1 VSGNPTQKHLNN
13 NHDFIR
19 LWTSGASSGLG
30 TSMAALVY
38 PLLALSVA
46 DTAGQAGLLGLVA
59 LAAGTLMRLPAGAL
73 VDQLPLRRVLV
84 GAHLLRSAASAV
96 LLAIVMTGHLMLW
109 QLLTVAGVN
118 GTAAAFAEIAHSV
131 AVRHVVAPEQL
142 PAAFA
147 LDEGRGHAISLA
159 GQPAGGLLY
168 GIAASLPLAADLV
181 CSLTSAVIS
190 AAIKAPMRPSTDH
203 TSRPRLRAELLTGLA
218 FLWREPF
225 LRATLFAASGYQLV
239 YTGTVF
245 VLIANFT
252 ASNATSADLGVLF
265 AIGAIGGILGALAA
279 PHLQPRL
286 QLRTQV
292 IIMGWT
298 AAAVFASLAWVD
310 QPLVAGALLGCI
322 FFTSAPAN
330 AMLLSAQVARA
341 PTHLQGRVIAASY
354 LIAGLVAPLGPPL
367 SGLLLDTTGPVHLRH
382 DRHHHRRDHHRS
394 PPHPVD
400 AEPSPGPGVNPGHRP
415 AQRSPCGTPIRPS
428 CRSAD
433 GAGAHAQ
440 SADDVLKWVG
450 ARERPLRNPLLP
462 RGPHALSE
470 PQRGRRR

>member
-1 VSGNPTQKHLNN
+1 MTGNRTQDHALSTNY
-13 NHDFIR
+13 DFIR
-19 LWTSGASSGLG
+19 LWTSGALSGLG

-84 GAHLLRSAASAV
+84 GAHLLRVASTAV
-96 LLAIVMTGHLMLW
+96 MLAIVVTGHLTLW
-109 QLLTVAGVN
+109 QLLAVAGVN
-118 GTAAAFAEIAHSV
+118 ASAAAFAEIAHSV
-131 AVRHVVAPEQL
+131 AVRHVVAPDQL

-147 LDEGRGHAISLA
+147 LDQGRDHTISLA

-168 GIAASLPLAADLV
+168 GIAASLPLVADLV

-190 AAIKAPMRPSTDH
+190 AGIKAPMRPFTDR
-203 TSRPRLRAELLTGLA
+203 TSRARLRTDLLTGLA
-218 FLWREPF
+218 LLWREPF

-239 YTGTVF
+239 YTGAAF

-252 ASNATSADLGVLF
+252 ASGATAADLGVLF
-265 AIGAIGGILGALAA
+265 AIGAVGGILGALAA

-286 QLRTQV
+286 QLRTLV

-310 QPLVAGALLGCI
+310 HPVVAGALLACI

-330 AMLLSAQVARA
+330 AILMSSQVTRT

-354 LIAGLVAPLGPPL
+354 LIAGLIAPLGPPL
-367 SGLLLDTTGPVHLRH
+367 SGLLLDTTGPVHTFLTIAATTGVITIGVH
-382 DRHHHRRDHHRS
+382 LTRS
-394 PPHPVD
+394 MRNHP
-400 AEPSPGPGVNPGHRP
+400 
-415 AQRSPCGTPIRPS
+415 Q
-428 CRSAD
+428 
-433 GAGAHAQ
+433 AG
-440 SADDVLKWVG
+440 K
-450 ARERPLRNPLLP
+450 
-462 RGPHALSE
+462 
-470 PQRGRRR
+470 